1 MENPNERLQG
11 SDICLM
17 LVMVLAVWLWAF
29 FR

>member
-1 MENPNERLQG
+1 MEDQNERLQG

-17 LVMVLAVWLWAF
+17 FIMVLAVWLWAV